1 MVALIQS
8 KNHAGNKGKM
18 AGKYQFDTHPTGIG
32 LKEQTVFL
40 ERINFYILLHFIS
53 VYYSLQHNFV
63 PPRMSHVK
71 MRVPPT
77 LYGPTEVSTSEPF
90 SSSKTEMVGGTEINE
105 LYLTFYH
112 YEWLDF

>member
-1 MVALIQS
+1 
-8 KNHAGNKGKM
+8 
-18 AGKYQFDTHPTGIG
+18 
-32 LKEQTVFL
+32 
-40 ERINFYILLHFIS
+40 
-53 VYYSLQHNFV
+53 
-63 PPRMSHVK
+63 MSHVK